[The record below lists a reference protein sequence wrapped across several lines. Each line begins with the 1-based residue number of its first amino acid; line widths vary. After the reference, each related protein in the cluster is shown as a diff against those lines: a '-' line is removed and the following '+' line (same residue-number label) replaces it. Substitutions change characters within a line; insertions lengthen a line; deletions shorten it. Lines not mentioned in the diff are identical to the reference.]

1 MVHSGPDVVLV
12 EDIVVTVPG
21 HQVKHLRK
29 PTGDTQGRLHTHTHT
44 NNNTHNAVSH
54 TPIQV
59 LSHQIL
65 HSDRIEPLL
74 LGSLGVTWHLLI
86 LLIELQVQTHVSL
99 LLPMGTKGRRARHMV
114 Y

>member
-1 MVHSGPDVVLV
+1 MHTFAVSHIQTTQFHKCR
-12 EDIVVTVPG
+12 E
-21 HQVKHLRK
+21 KHIR
-29 PTGDTQGRLHTHTHT
+29 THT
-44 NNNTHNAVSH
+44 H

-59 LSHQIL
+59 LRHQLL
-65 HSDRIEPLL
+65 HSVRVEPLL
-74 LGSLGVTWHLLI
+74 LSSLGVTWHLLI